1 MIRATGSA
9 RAPLV
14 CLLLMAGLLT
24 ALSACTQGYHADA
37 RLLNLVSRAEFG
49 QARGILTTQ
58 TPEPTHHR
66 NDLLVLTKQGM
77 LAMADGIPDAAD
89 RFYEP
94 VFDILRTQG
103 LNDDR
108 TTDSIF
114 VSEEGVRIWKG
125 EPFEQAM
132 TLAAMAEN
140 DAMRSDW
147 GNMRASIL
155 NAMFHLR
162 DYSKVPSV
170 HANNPDE
177 TIGYV
182 PVETNFA
189 LGYLLEAIAALE
201 LHRTADAGDALAA
214 ALAIDPTL
222 QPVVET
228 LQHGQYD
235 TILIVD
241 AGLGPRREAIGN
253 AGTAIAYVPRSP
265 SDSAPLGVTIGN
277 AASTDDP
284 DAPIWHWPVACD
296 VNEMALDARW
306 QSLQSIRQF
315 KAGLGQAMQLGGLI
329 LASTGDT
336 QGGDDDLARLGAGL
350 SLVALGAI
358 AENNA
363 RADTRHNELLPQR
376 VYIAPITLGQYVGP
390 VQVSVLNHP
399 GWHMTLFGL
408 EHRRPGEH
416 LVRYVRLPTREVSW
430 AHAPAILYGN
440 DISGPIDHPTLP
452 FILGGLDGRT
462 LDGPYTQ
469 SIMHDYELAGLPVDI
484 TFEDMQDLYR
494 QEGITQYPLD
504 DQRLVT
510 GHVFEGGHSLYTPYA
525 GTTGYTRLV
534 AHRHRPYEPHSSAL
548 NELRQRIT
556 QARQVSAHST
566 TTLTTEHTKNKEI
579 SP

>member
-1 MIRATGSA
+1 MIRRIGTARTPLGS
-9 RAPLV
+9 
-14 CLLLMAGLLT
+14 LLLMMGLL
-24 ALSACTQGYHADA
+24 LVLPACTQGYHADA
-37 RLLNLVSRAEFG
+37 RLLSLVSRAEFG
-49 QARGILTTQ
+49 RARGMLTTQ
-58 TPEPTHHR
+58 TPTPAHHR
-66 NDLLVLTKQGM
+66 DDLLMLTKQGM
-77 LAMADGIPDAAD
+77 LAMADGVPDAAD

-125 EPFEQAM
+125 EPFEQAL
-132 TLAAMAEN
+132 TFAAMAEN

-162 DYSKVPSV
+162 DYSKVPDV
-170 HANNPDE
+170 HVNNPDE

-189 LGYLLEAIAALE
+189 LGYLLEAIAELE
-201 LHRTADAGDALAA
+201 LHRMADAGDALAA

-222 QPVVET
+222 EPVVET
-228 LQHGQYD
+228 LQRGQYD

-241 AGLGPRREAIGN
+241 AGLGPRREAVGN

-265 SDSAPLGVTIGN
+265 SDSAPLRVTIGN
-277 AASTDDP
+277 TADADDP
-284 DAPIWHWPVACD
+284 NAPIWHWPVACD
-296 VNEMALDARW
+296 VNEMALDMRW

-336 QGGDDDLARLGAGL
+336 RGGDDDLARLGAGL

-376 VYIAPITLGQYVGP
+376 VYIAPITLGQHTGP
-390 VQVSVLNHP
+390 VHVSVLNHP
-399 GWHMTLFGL
+399 AWHMTLFGL
-408 EHRRPGEH
+408 DHRKPGEH
-416 LVRYVRLPTREVSW
+416 LVRYVRLPTREVNW
-430 AHAPAILYGN
+430 AQARGILYGN
-440 DISGPIDHPTLP
+440 DITGPIDHPTLP
-452 FILGGLDGRT
+452 FLLGGLDGRT
-462 LDGPYTQ
+462 LDGPYAQT
-469 SIMHDYELAGLPVDI
+469 IMHEYELAGLPVDI
-484 TFEDMQDLYR
+484 SPEDLQELYR
-494 QEGITQYPLD
+494 KEGITQYPLD
-504 DQRLVT
+504 DQRFVT
-510 GHVFEGGHSLYTPYA
+510 GHIFEGGHSLYTPLA
-525 GTTGYTRLV
+525 GTTGFTRLV

-548 NELRQRIT
+548 INLRQRIA
-556 QARQVSAHST
+556 QVRQNDAHAAT
-566 TTLTTEHTKNKEI
+566 TITTENTTNKEI